1 MNRLLITVL
10 ITLSAFAG
18 AMADTWFPYPT
29 PPEILPLGRPR
40 ANYIVEHFW
49 DRCPW
54 KSAYSSTAKMEETLR
69 DFATFIPHAAA
80 DTTFLSI
87 ETLIKNTQKKPADFA
102 TLLKLA
108 EATFYS
114 DTAKTF
120 SDVVYRP
127 FAEAGATFKKF
138 KPEQRN
144 FYARQLKIIDN
155 SMLNNPV
162 AQLPVVAADGT
173 VTNLNDTTPGVQTY
187 ILIFERPD
195 DDHFDRVM
203 FSANISVNKL
213 IEAGLIQPILICAGE
228 PTEEWWASTKRLPE
242 GWRAV
247 AMKNADTEM
256 KLGNMPSVYLADA
269 EMKIISKFMPLDILI
284 YNCEQLVTN
293 AGL

>member
-1 MNRLLITVL
+1 M
-10 ITLSAFAG
+10 SAIAE
-18 AMADTWFPYPT
+18 TWFPYPT

-69 DFATFIPHAAA
+69 DFADFIPHAAA

-87 ETLIKNTQKKPADFA
+87 NTLIKNSQKKPADFA

-114 DTAKTF
+114 DTVKTF
-120 SDVVYRP
+120 SDMVYRP
-127 FAEAGATFKKF
+127 FAEAGSTFKKF
-138 KPEQRN
+138 KPDKRE
-144 FYARQLKIIDN
+144 FYARQLRIIDN
-155 SMLNNPV
+155 SMLNNTV
-162 AQLPVVAADGT
+162 APLSVTAADGSISH
-173 VTNLNDTTPGVQTY
+173 LNDTVPGVQTY

-195 DDHFDRVM
+195 GDHFDRVM

-228 PTEEWWASTKRLPE
+228 PTETWWESVKRLPD

-247 AMKNADTEM
+247 AMKNADDEM
-256 KLGNMPSVYLADA
+256 KLSHMPTVYLADS